1 MSDMRD
7 IDQCVDL
14 LANGGVIA
22 IPTETVY
29 GLAADAANEL
39 AVSRIFAIKK
49 RPSSHPL
56 IVHLGE
62 LSWLDHWA
70 INIPEHARL
79 LARSFWPG
87 PLTLVLDRHPDV
99 LPVVTGGQDSVAV
112 RMPAHPLT
120 LQLIRAFGRPVV
132 APSANRFTKLSPTS
146 AAHVRAELGGAVDFV
161 LDGGP
166 CRIGVESTIVDLR
179 HGAAKLLRV
188 GGVPSEQIEETLRQ
202 SLDADDRSVRVPG
215 QHLLH
220 YSPDARVLLVEP
232 GDLVDDALSASRAG
246 RRVGVLLPPGI
257 DATQLRRDASVLV
270 TVVPESVEEYASLLY
285 RLLRE
290 FDEAGCDIVLASL
303 PEARGLG
310 AALCDRLRRAAGPR
324 A

>member
-1 MSDMRD
+1 
-7 IDQCVDL
+7 
-14 LANGGVIA
+14 
-22 IPTETVY
+22 
-29 GLAADAANEL
+29 
-39 AVSRIFAIKK
+39 
-49 RPSSHPL
+49 
-56 IVHLGE
+56 
-62 LSWLDHWA
+62 
-70 INIPEHARL
+70 
-79 LARSFWPG
+79 
-87 PLTLVLDRHPDV
+87 
-99 LPVVTGGQDSVAV
+99 
-112 RMPAHPLT
+112 
-120 LQLIRAFGRPVV
+120 
-132 APSANRFTKLSPTS
+132 
-146 AAHVRAELGGAVDFV
+146 VDFV